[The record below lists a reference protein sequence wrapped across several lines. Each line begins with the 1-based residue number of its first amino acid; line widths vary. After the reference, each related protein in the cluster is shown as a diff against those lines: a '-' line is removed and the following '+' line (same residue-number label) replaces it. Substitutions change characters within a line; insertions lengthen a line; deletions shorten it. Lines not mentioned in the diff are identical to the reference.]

1 MTRKQFE
8 NMLAREA
15 GKTYDNYGTI
25 AQGLLGKDG
34 TPEEAD
40 KAQRDRME

>member
-1 MTRKQFE
+1 
-8 NMLAREA
+8 MLAREA

-25 AQGLLGKDG
+25 TKDLLGRDA

-40 KAQRDRME
+40 RE